1 MNSNQSRFINGKE
14 QVYSHE
20 MGKSSI
26 KCLMN
31 DEYMLDEC
39 RAFGVNIKVTVIMHS
54 EHSLLNGLLVVS
66 KCRDQTKNKK

>member
-1 MNSNQSRFINGKE
+1 
-14 QVYSHE
+14 

-39 RAFGVNIKVTVIMHS
+39 RVFGVNIKVMIIMYS
-54 EHSLLNGLLVVS
+54 EYSLLNGLLVVS
-66 KCRDQTKNKK
+66 KCRD